1 MPLMR
6 HQQRMKIAGGRVVSR
21 VNDLRSAGNSTW
33 RSEEAK
39 LGARTG
45 RSRQPSASQDGEL
58 KADQFRPAR
67 ALVRIL
73 RGAPE

>member
-1 MPLMR
+1 
-6 HQQRMKIAGGRVVSR
+6 

-58 KADQFRPAR
+58 KADQFRPTR
-67 ALVRIL
+67 ASVRIL